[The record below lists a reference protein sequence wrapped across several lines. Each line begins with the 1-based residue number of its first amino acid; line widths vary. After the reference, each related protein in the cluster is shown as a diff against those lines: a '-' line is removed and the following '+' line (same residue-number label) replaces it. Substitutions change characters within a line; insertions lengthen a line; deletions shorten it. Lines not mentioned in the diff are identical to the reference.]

1 MKYTFEKAEKSTVK
15 INITLTAKE
24 WNEAID
30 AAYEKTKGR
39 YSMPGFRKGKV
50 PKKVLESA
58 YGAGV
63 FYEDAIN
70 AVLPKAYED
79 AVKEVYSL
87 NGWGQ
92 PKQIRR
98 IY

>member
-1 MKYTFEKAEKSTVK
+1 MYQLRKQTLKQAITMRAQVGKYYFGRHRSNWGIWQWECVTESGCAMARFVK
-15 INITLTAKE
+15 
-24 WNEAID
+24 D
-30 AAYEKTKGR
+30 
-39 YSMPGFRKGKV
+39 
-50 PKKVLESA
+50 
-58 YGAGV
+58 V
-63 FYEDAIN
+63 FS
-70 AVLPKAYED
+70 YED